1 MQAASVIDTLKLRT
15 ESSGLESGLWLGMYN
30 DTYVEFREYQSSIST
45 GGTYRLE
52 NTFVACR
59 TTSGAQGPAQV
70 LPAVSNPST
79 TNTQVLI
86 ALLLSGVIRSSQC
99 VCFIAEV
106 CVTSPRKLF
115 VSIISKIFSGS
126 KCPTNYYLILKT
138 EALVAQYLF
147 LDRVRFLN
155 PASRVSDF
163 ASDVQPACY
172 LGSFDR

>member
-59 TTSGAQGPAQV
+59 TTSSAQGPAQA

-86 ALLLSGVIRSSQC
+86 ALLLSGVLRSSQC
-99 VCFIAEV
+99 F
-106 CVTSPRKLF
+106 F
-115 VSIISKIFSGS
+115 FQSKYVLLH
-126 KCPTNYYLILKT
+126 PET
-138 EALVAQYLF
+138 YLF
-147 LDRVRFLN
+147 LFSKKSFLDQ
-155 PASRVSDF
+155 SI
-163 ASDVQPACY
+163 QQMII
-172 LGSFDR
+172 